1 METREVCCI
10 CGRELPNRW
19 AVAGRCEA
27 DGCGAAF
34 CALHWHVGSRLCRE
48 HGWNRK
54 DMGKMNEKKSCEMS
68 EESEIR
74 ERAKTEMSPQARE
87 SVLKKVAAFA
97 VSFGKGATSLVD
109 RIRGV
114 KDPDEAISA
123 LDAQLAAN
131 RERREPL
138 SARAGKLY
146 LEIAAK
152 KKVYLSAPPARK
164 KMMELELRGLIS
176 EYQGIERQLVVYF
189 ENERIINTVRGRTLE
204 LTAMGLRKIS
214 EKDID
219 RLTDEIDGA
228 AGDAEDVS
236 DAMRDLEKAGRRRD
250 TDDADAFADALA
262 GFDENAAD
270 AETVPSAEAGASD
283 PFADFGEPAVNE
295 RRSEEGEM

>member
-1 METREVCCI
+1 
-10 CGRELPNRW
+10 
-19 AVAGRCEA
+19 
-27 DGCGAAF
+27 
-34 CALHWHVGSRLCRE
+34 
-48 HGWNRK
+48 
-54 DMGKMNEKKSCEMS
+54 MNEKNPRETSGEA
-68 EESEIR
+68 EIR
-74 ERAKTEMSPQARE
+74 ERAKTELTPQARE

-97 VSFGKGATSLVD
+97 LTLGKGAGTLVD

-114 KDPDEAISA
+114 RDPDEAISA

-138 SARAGKLY
+138 SSRSEKLY

-164 KMMELELRGLIS
+164 RILELELKGLVS
-176 EYQGIERQLVVYF
+176 EYQSIERQLAVYF
-189 ENERIINTVRGRTLE
+189 ENERIINTGRGRTLE

-236 DAMRDLEKAGRRRD
+236 DALRGLEKAGKRREA
-250 TDDADAFADALA
+250 DDADAFADALA
-262 GFDENAAD
+262 GFDESAASD
-270 AETVPSAEAGASD
+270 PSLPAEAGHSAVEG
-283 PFADFGEPAVNE
+283 FADFDEPSAGGGTPAE
-295 RRSEEGEM
+295 RELS